1 MNTRDVAEL
10 RRAAIRLSVQ
20 FTALTVLLLVLMG
33 ALLYSIV
40 AASTTESTNKA
51 LEDATR
57 IDSPRDAPL
66 GVFVSFLDDDRAI
79 SSHAMPQGLPDTS
92 AMARV
97 AATGVEERES
107 LSAGDRTY
115 MVLTAVG
122 KDRVVQAAVD
132 THESREALSRVV
144 WATAVAV
151 AVAAVLA
158 VASSAWMARRAMLPL
173 AESLALQ
180 RRFVADASHEL
191 RTPLTLLSTRAQL
204 LRRKLSGTETDLSRE
219 AVATEVSRL
228 VEDSKLLTGILDDLL
243 ISADP
248 RATTAQT
255 AVDLVAIA
263 ATAVES
269 ALPHA
274 SQINIRLHLEDY
286 AGSVTV
292 LGSPVALQRIVTSL
306 ISNAL
311 DHAQTT
317 VGVTVETRGSDA
329 RIVVSDDGPGFV
341 PGTEKRAFERFA
353 SARSGSTAPDTTRHY
368 GLGLALAAEVAA
380 QHHGTIVIE
389 STQPGGG
396 AAIAV
401 ILPLARNR

>member
-10 RRAAIRLSVQ
+10 RRATIRLSVQ

-51 LEDATR
+51 LKDATR

-79 SSHAMPQGLPDTS
+79 SSQAMPQGLPDTS

-107 LSAGDRTY
+107 LSTGDRTY
-115 MVLTAVG
+115 LVLTTFD

-219 AVATEVSRL
+219 AVSTEVSHL

-248 RATTAQT
+248 RETTAQT

-274 SQINIRLHLEDY
+274 SQSNIRLHLEDF

>member
-79 SSHAMPQGLPDTS
+79 SSQAMPQGLPDTS

-107 LSAGDRTY
+107 LSTGDRTY
-115 MVLTAVG
+115 LVLTTFD

-219 AVATEVSRL
+219 AVSTEVSHL

-248 RATTAQT
+248 RETTAQT

-274 SQINIRLHLEDY
+274 SQSNIRLHLEDF

-311 DHAQTT
+311 DHARTT
-317 VGVTVETRGSDA
+317 VGVTIETRGSDA

>member
-158 VASSAWMARRAMLPL
+158 IASSAWMARRAMLPL

-248 RATTAQT
+248 RETAAQT

-274 SQINIRLHLEDY
+274 SQINIRLHLEDF

>member
-274 SQINIRLHLEDY
+274 SQINIRLHLEDF

>member
-248 RATTAQT
+248 RETTAQT

-274 SQINIRLHLEDY
+274 SQINIRLHLEDF

-292 LGSPVALQRIVTSL
+292 LGSPVAFQRIVTSL

>member
-274 SQINIRLHLEDY
+274 SQINIRLHLEDF

-317 VGVTVETRGSDA
+317 VGVTVETRGSEA